1 MDFKKKTTKLNFI
14 DVFSGAGGLSC
25 GLEMAGLNCLL
36 GIDYDKHAMATFAR
50 NHQKAKIFCGDI
62 HEITPELLLALTG
75 NKKIHAVV
83 GGPPCQGFSTVG
95 TGNPKDK
102 RNSLFMQFLRITKE
116 LNPYFIIIEN
126 VTGLLAKKNEKS
138 LKGII
143 KKFASMGYN
152 LDVRVLSSQN
162 YGVPEVRRRTIFV
175 GTRINQE
182 SQFPKLE
189 FDTYRGKKYIP
200 PVTIGDAFKNLKD
213 KNGLI
218 HNHDIEFSQIPNKL
232 DLSRLKLIPEGKG
245 IRYQR
250 DEEKYFPKKLRLD
263 VDWENLREN
272 RFRQTKYQR
281 LDRKSPSPT
290 IMTHRH
296 SYYHPTEDRYLTQ
309 REAALCQSFPND
321 FVFCGPVSAQWRQ
334 IGNAVPPLLGKA
346 LGKTLKKMY
355 READPELLE
364 KKTRGLIPK
373 KQNIISNRSQAFN
386 YR

>member
-1 MDFKKKTTKLNFI
+1 MDFKKRTQKLNFI

-36 GIDYDKHAMATFAR
+36 GIDYDKHAMATFAQ

-62 HEITPELLLALTG
+62 RELTPELLLALTG
-75 NKKIHAVV
+75 GKKVHAVV
-83 GGPPCQGFSTVG
+83 GGPPCQGFSTAG
-95 TGNPKDK
+95 TGDPKDK

-138 LKGII
+138 LKAII
-143 KKFASMGYN
+143 RKFSSMGYN

-162 YGVPEVRRRTIFV
+162 YGAPEIRRRTIFV

-182 SQFPKLE
+182 SQFPKID
-189 FDTYRGKKYIP
+189 FDTYRGKRYIP
-200 PVTIGDAFKNLKD
+200 PVTIGDAFKDLKD
-213 KNGLI
+213 KNGVI
-218 HNHDIEFSQIPNKL
+218 HNHNLEFAQIPNKL

-250 DEEKYFPKKLRLD
+250 DEEKYFPKRLRLD

-281 LDRKSPSPT
+281 LDRKLPSPT

-296 SYYHPTEDRYLTQ
+296 SYYHPTEHRYLTQ
-309 REAALCQSFPND
+309 REAATCQSFPKD
-321 FVFCGPVSAQWRQ
+321 FIFCGPVSAQWRQ

-355 READPELLE
+355 KEASPELM
-364 KKTRGLIPK
+364 KKNTPGVIPK
-373 KQNIISNRSQAFN
+373 NHKIISNRSQAFN

>member
-250 DEEKYFPKKLRLD
+250 DEEKY
-263 VDWENLREN
+263 
-272 RFRQTKYQR
+272 
-281 LDRKSPSPT
+281 
-290 IMTHRH
+290 
-296 SYYHPTEDRYLTQ
+296 HPTEDRYLTQ